1 MKSDNNIFLSRDD
14 WDSLMFHFPSDS
26 LYGIDVFLKSMPEIK
41 QIRYDRDRI
50 LLYADLDVKG
60 ILAALGCSSMID

>member
-1 MKSDNNIFLSRDD
+1 
-14 WDSLMFHFPSDS
+14 MFHFPSDS

-41 QIRYDRDRI
+41 QMRHNEDII
-50 LLYADLDVKG
+50 LLYADLDVKA